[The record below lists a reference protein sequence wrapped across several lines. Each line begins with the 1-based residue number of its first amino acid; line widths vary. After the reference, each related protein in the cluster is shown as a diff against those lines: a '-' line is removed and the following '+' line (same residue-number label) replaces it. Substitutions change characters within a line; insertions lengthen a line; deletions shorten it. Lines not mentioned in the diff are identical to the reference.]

1 MDVGTFTIFILQ
13 PTVELGQRNLESVSF
28 RKIVEIY
35 IHQAPDVYL
44 NQKTVEIIRKLEL
57 QSQVGI
63 GCEGE
68 AVESN
73 SWMVVGR
80 QMRERG
86 EPDQAESASKELT
99 AFVGLYK
106 SHHTWLVSCSHAVSF
121 ERHPIAAPYF
131 PNPQQALFTSSN
143 PATSKFLRIL

>member
-1 MDVGTFTIFILQ
+1 M
-13 PTVELGQRNLESVSF
+13 
-28 RKIVEIY
+28 
-35 IHQAPDVYL
+35 
-44 NQKTVEIIRKLEL
+44 EIIRKLEL

-86 EPDQAESASKELT
+86 EPAQAESASKELT

-121 ERHPIAAPYF
+121 ERHPIAAPYI
-131 PNPQQALFTSSN
+131 PKPQHAFFTSSN